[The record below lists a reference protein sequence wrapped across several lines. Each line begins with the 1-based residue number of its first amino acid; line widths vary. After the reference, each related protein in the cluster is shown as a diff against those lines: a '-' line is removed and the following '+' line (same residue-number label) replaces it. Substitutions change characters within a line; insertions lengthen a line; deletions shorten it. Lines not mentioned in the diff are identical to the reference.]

1 MKPAFSRGLGAMLM
15 AAGLSAYAALPT
27 VPAAAGEPVRAFGAA
42 GLLQAGLGLGLVL
55 AMIFGCAWLARRF
68 GLQAG
73 GSGRLLKVISSTM
86 VGQRER
92 VVVVEVGG
100 QWLVLGVA
108 AGQVRALHSMPAQ
121 AIPDE
126 SAEPDIPGF
135 AAAGAFSS
143 KLLDSLNKLKKRQ
156 G

>member
-27 VPAAAGEPVRAFGAA
+27 VPTAAAEPVRAFGAA

-68 GLQAG
+68 GLQAS
-73 GSGRLLKVISSTM
+73 GSGRLLKVVSSAM

-108 AGQVRALHSMPAQ
+108 AGQVRALHTMPAQ

-126 SAEPDIPGF
+126 SAAPDIPGF
-135 AAAGAFSS
+135 ATAGAFSS
-143 KLLDSLNKLKKRQ
+143 KLLDSLNKLKKRD
-156 G
+156 

>member
-15 AAGLSAYAALPT
+15 TAGLSAYAALPT
-27 VPAAAGEPVRAFGAA
+27 VPTAAAEPVRAFGAA

-73 GSGRLLKVISSTM
+73 GSGRLLKVVSSTM

-108 AGQVRALHSMPAQ
+108 AGQVRALHTMPAQ

-126 SAEPDIPGF
+126 SAASDVPGF

-143 KLLDSLNKLKKRQ
+143 KLLDSLNKLKKRD
-156 G
+156 